1 MSEAAH
7 HPNLVIINTERIS
20 DSTLAHEMSDESI
33 LFGCT
38 WPGCQYKSPNRDSIP
53 THYKTHVG
61 QAAQRRRAKRR
72 PRSAEVTNEV
82 IEAALAALDMVQLLV
97 DKVDAFDDEYHDLAR
112 KLEDARTR
120 VEELEQQL
128 EEWRDKAQRFDRISE
143 AIRSDATP

>member
-1 MSEAAH
+1 MSEPAH
-7 HPNLVIINTERIS
+7 NLIIVSTERIS
-20 DSTLAHEMSDESI
+20 DSTLAHEMSDGSI

-38 WPGCQYKSPNRDSIP
+38 WPGCQYKSINRDSIP

-72 PRSAEVTNEV
+72 PRSAEITNEV

-97 DKVDAFDDEYHDLAR
+97 DKVDAFDAEYHELAR

-120 VEELEQQL
+120 TEELEQQL
-128 EEWRDKAQRFDRISE
+128 EEWRDKADRFDRITD
-143 AIRSDATP
+143 AIRAADGTP